1 MVYEFTVSQID
12 NGYQKISDFDDETLF
27 MNIYHFWC
35 FSKYLPPYYR
45 WGNKALRR
53 LKINIR
59 RKWNNK
65 DLTNVNLFI
74 DLVKKQSQEIDPS
87 TDFFNSEN
95 YFTKLMFL
103 KPIMD
108 VMWDSQKKKMKEKNS
123 ILKIRK
129 PIR

>member
-1 MVYEFTVSQID
+1 M
-12 NGYQKISDFDDETLF
+12 
-27 MNIYHFWC
+27 
-35 FSKYLPPYYR
+35 
-45 WGNKALRR
+45 GNKALRR
-53 LKINIR
+53 LEVNIR

-74 DLVKKQSQEIDPS
+74 DLVKKHSQEFDPS
-87 TDFFNSEN
+87 TYFFNSEN
-95 YFTKLMFL
+95 YLTKLMFL

-108 VMWDSQKKKMKEKNS
+108 VMWDSQKKKMKKKNS